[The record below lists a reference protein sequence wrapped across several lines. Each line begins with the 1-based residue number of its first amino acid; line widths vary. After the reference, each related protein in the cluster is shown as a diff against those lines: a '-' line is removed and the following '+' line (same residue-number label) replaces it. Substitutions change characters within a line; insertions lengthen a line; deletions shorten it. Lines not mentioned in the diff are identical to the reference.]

1 MVEQTLDL
9 DQLDHHSYV
18 IKPDFDP
25 RLKEFADELSKVCLC
40 FFDYANVP

>member
-9 DQLDHHSYV
+9 EQLDHHSYV

-25 RLKEFADELSKVCLC
+25 RLKEYAKQLLEVSPLC
-40 FFDYANVP
+40 IQSVWA